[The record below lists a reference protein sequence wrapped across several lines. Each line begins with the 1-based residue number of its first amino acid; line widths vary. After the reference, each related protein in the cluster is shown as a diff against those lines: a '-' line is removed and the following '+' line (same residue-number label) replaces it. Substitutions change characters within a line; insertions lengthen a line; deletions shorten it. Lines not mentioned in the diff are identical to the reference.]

1 MSFVRLNAL
10 CQALALWT
18 FERKK
23 YGRAETIKEE
33 MLIISAAFS
42 LLYRKF
48 RSTLRPL
55 SSKPKNWRLS
65 LEWHWHLK
73 IRPVLLKMASLICA
87 ALSLLIVWSE
97 MTYRNINPRL
107 SVIGLLVQLASKNV
121 SYGAIEAISF
131 FTMLYMCTCAYTTL
145 MKMKLLNNY
154 VLVPNHHTDEPT
166 LLFIGSYLCRLT

>member
-1 MSFVRLNAL
+1 MRITLKSMYLMSTAKLL
-10 CQALALWT
+10 PST
-18 FERKK
+18 KK
-23 YGRAETIKEE
+23 GAQNKA
-33 MLIISAAFS
+33 SS
-42 LLYRKF
+42 LDTLYHRKF

-55 SSKPKNWRLS
+55 GSKPKDWRLS
-65 LEWHWHLK
+65 LEWHWHLR
-73 IRPVLLKMASLICA
+73 IRPVLLKAASVICA

-97 MTYRNINPRL
+97 MTYQNVNPIL
-107 SVIGLLVQLASKNV
+107 SVIGLLVQLARQNV

-131 FTMLYMCTCAYTTL
+131 LTMCYMCTCAYTTL